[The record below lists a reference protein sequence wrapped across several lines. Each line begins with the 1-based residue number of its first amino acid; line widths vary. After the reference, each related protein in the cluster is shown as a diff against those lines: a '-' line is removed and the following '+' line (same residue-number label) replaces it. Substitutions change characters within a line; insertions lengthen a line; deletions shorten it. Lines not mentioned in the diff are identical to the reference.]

1 MNTNAIN
8 NESVTTTLS
17 ANRAR
22 ADGATLSLNQGYFA
36 RRNALDWVFAVLVAA
51 GALYAFA
58 RYNAFMD
65 VYEKG
70 ILLAAIPAAVAMGW
84 FWRPLRVLMLVVAG
98 FSLLAIASYQV
109 DGAGSLARA
118 DQVFWLKYFLSSQ
131 SAILWMSVLFF
142 MSTIFYWLGM
152 FSSTQ
157 NGHSATMELLGS
169 RIAWVAVGMALIGT
183 MVRWY
188 ESYLIGADVGHIP
201 VSNLYEVFVLF
212 CWMTAAF
219 YLYFEAQY
227 DTRALGAFV
236 MLVVSAAVGFL
247 LWYTVVREAHEIQPL
262 VPALKSWWMKLHV
275 PANFIGYG
283 MFALAAMVSLSYLIK
298 QQAGETRWYRLTPL
312 WLLGVVLCFVPI
324 VFRKSP
330 GDVGGGGYWAGYLL
344 VSGLIAAGILLGRKR
359 IAARLPGFEVLDDVM
374 YKAIAVG
381 FAFFTIA
388 TVLGALWAAEAWGGY
403 WSWDPKETWAL
414 IVWLN
419 YAAWLHMRLMKGL
432 RGTVA
437 AWWALTGLAVTTF
450 AFLGVNMFLSGLHS
464 YGTL

>member
-1 MNTNAIN
+1 
-8 NESVTTTLS
+8 
-17 ANRAR
+17 
-22 ADGATLSLNQGYFA
+22 
-36 RRNALDWVFAVLVAA
+36 
-51 GALYAFA
+51 
-58 RYNAFMD
+58 
-65 VYEKG
+65 
-70 ILLAAIPAAVAMGW
+70 
-84 FWRPLRVLMLVVAG
+84 
-98 FSLLAIASYQV
+98 
-109 DGAGSLARA
+109 
-118 DQVFWLKYFLSSQ
+118 
-131 SAILWMSVLFF
+131 
-142 MSTIFYWLGM
+142 
-152 FSSTQ
+152 
-157 NGHSATMELLGS
+157 
-169 RIAWVAVGMALIGT
+169 
-183 MVRWY
+183 
-188 ESYLIGADVGHIP
+188 
-201 VSNLYEVFVLF
+201 
-212 CWMTAAF
+212 
-219 YLYFEAQY
+219 
-227 DTRALGAFV
+227 
-236 MLVVSAAVGFL
+236 
-247 LWYTVVREAHEIQPL
+247 
-262 VPALKSWWMKLHV
+262 MKLHV

-330 GDVGGGGYWAGYLL
+330 ADVGGGGYWAGYLL

-359 IAARLPGFEVLDDVM
+359 IAARLPSFEVLDDVM

>member
-1 MNTNAIN
+1 MNT
-8 NESVTTTLS
+8 
-17 ANRAR
+17 
-22 ADGATLSLNQGYFA
+22 ATATQTIELKKGHHGQGLEPGYFA
-36 RRNALDWVFAVLVAA
+36 RRDVWDWLFAVFVVVGAA
-51 GALYAFA
+51 WAFM
-58 RYNAFMD
+58 RYNAAMD
-65 VYEKG
+65 GYEKA
-70 ILLAAIPAAVAMGW
+70 ILMGTVPSMIWLGW
-84 FWRPLRVLMLVVAG
+84 FWRPLRTLTVVVSAV
-98 FSLLAIASYQV
+98 SLLAIWLYQTP
-109 DGAGSLARA
+109 AGSADLARA
-118 DQVFWLKYFLSSQ
+118 DQVFMLKYFISSQ

-142 MSTIFYWLGM
+142 MSTAFYWVGM
-152 FSSTQ
+152 FKRAGDTFE
-157 NGHSATMELLGS
+157 MLGS
-169 RIAWVAVGMALIGT
+169 RMAWVAVTLALVGT

-188 ESYLIGADVGHIP
+188 ESHQIGPDIGHIP

-219 YLYFEAQY
+219 YLYYEDQY
-227 DTRALGAFV
+227 KTRGMGAFV

-247 LWYTVVREAHEIQPL
+247 LWYTVVREAHAIQPL

-283 MFALAAMVSLSYLIK
+283 TFAIAAMLAFAYLIK
-298 QQAGETRWYRLTPL
+298 QSATESRWYKLAPL
-312 WLLGVVLCFVPI
+312 WLLGVVLCFEPI
-324 VFRKSP
+324 VFRQSATEN
-330 GDVGGGGYWAGYLL
+330 GGSYWFVYFGISA
-344 VSGLIAAGILLGRKR
+344 LIVATIMFGRRR
-359 IAARLPGFEVLDDVM
+359 IAERLPSFEVLDDVM

-437 AWWALTGLAVTTF
+437 AWWALVGLAVTTF

-464 YGTL
+464 YGEL